1 MTPKKKLLFSLSV
14 TFVASALSPVVVA
27 NIWGYLYGRLI
38 QGGGGAMEDFIVGW
52 VAGLWVGGIILV
64 MGLTLSVLQYRKS

>member
-1 MTPKKKLLFSLSV
+1 MTPKKKLLFPLTVTLVVSVLSS
-14 TFVASALSPVVVA
+14 VAVA
-27 NIWGYLYGRLI
+27 NIWGHLYGRLI

-64 MGLTLSVLQYRKS
+64 MGLALSVLQYRKK